1 MSTKK
6 KWVEMNDNQ
15 AKDELYTILE
25 YLVDKIID
33 LTDTDSVTKA
43 THIRDIT
50 MAFDITGLD
59 NWDAVKALREFNACL
74 DNPPLKQQAEN
85 DIVLE
90 KYNTKHGVLN
100 LLSKRGDF
108 FEVYVQIIAI
118 MLHCISRNIIN
129 AKTIRTI
136 QISQPDAEETIRVK
150 ELIKKMNDYYGIGI

>member
-1 MSTKK
+1 
-6 KWVEMNDNQ
+6 MNNKQ

-59 NWDAVKALREFNACL
+59 NWDAVKALREFKACL
-74 DNPPLKQQAEN
+74 DNPPLKQQAE
-85 DIVLE
+85 
-90 KYNTKHGVLN
+90 
-100 LLSKRGDF
+100 GDF

-150 ELIKKMNDYYGIGI
+150 ELIKKINDYFGIGI